1 MSGVDVKIILPG
13 RPDKNKIMLSINRF
27 VYGKRLEANIE
38 IYEYNGV
45 THWKAVIIGDDVTI
59 LGSNTLGMR
68 SLSINFETAIMV
80 RSHNRDSQTS
90 NNFQLD
96 ISKSNFFCKGDLHE
110 FYTTKEKFKRYFI
123 DVFYGVL

>member
-1 MSGVDVKIILPG
+1 MQLPG
-13 RPDKNKIMLSINRF
+13 RPDKNKIILSINRF
-27 VYGKRLEANIE
+27 LYEKLLDANIQ

-45 THWKAVIIGDDVTI
+45 IHAKAIIIHDDVTI
-59 LGSNTLGMR
+59 LGSNIIDIR
-68 SLSINFETAIMV
+68 SLFINCETAIIV
-80 RSHNRDSQTS
+80 KSNNINSKIS

-96 ISKSNFFCKGDLHE
+96 ISNSKFFSKQDLHE